1 MVIVPII
8 PDYLRKIGAW
18 DTHTEG
24 GELVTVAPRV
34 VTFTNATGS
43 YSYNEVRPPKLI
55 NGVIVYDGEDTAIG
69 LLFASKALVQLFI
82 NPFSGAMI
90 DRIGYDKP
98 MMFGLTIMFF
108 STAIFSVAKSYGVLF
123 FARVRTRLVRHQ
135 QQQRNRLQISLI
147 TAGEPIIIG

>member
-1 MVIVPII
+1 MDDEQQNEKLENIN
-8 PDYLRKIGAW
+8 D
-18 DTHTEG
+18 DTT
-24 GELVTVAPRV
+24 TRAPRV